1 VSIDTGKRAIK
12 KQYVIIA
19 VILAAILVGAVGYQL
34 YTGTTG
40 TNSQSALV
48 STVVSSQLT
57 ISSTPSQIA
66 NGTAPSAT
74 NATQPTVPVT
84 LSGAGIGVG
93 ASLPAPLFKAW
104 AIEFLNV
111 SPAVTIKYSSG
122 PSKISRLVQ
131 GAVDFG
137 ASDVPLSAAQ
147 LASVSGLVF
156 FPETLGGV
164 AIIYNLSPLGLPKGT
179 ILNFTPDVL
188 VGIYFGEITQ
198 WNDPRIAAINPG
210 ILLPGSLITPV
221 HRTDPT
227 GTTYAFT
234 SYLSSV
240 SPNWATEVGYG
251 TSVKWPADTVAYGV
265 GAKGNAGV
273 QKTVSTTI
281 GALGYV
287 DVNYAN
293 ANNLTVGSIRNAAGN
308 YVAPTMETIEW
319 AAANSTI
326 VTGQSGVRLTIVN
339 AQGQNSYPIATTT
352 YIVLY
357 KNMSQNAGMTIYKA
371 RALANFLYWIIHN
384 GQQYAPKLFYAPL
397 PQNIVSADEQLIL
410 ILNYQGQPLLN
421 QS

>member
-1 VSIDTGKRAIK
+1 
-12 KQYVIIA
+12 
-19 VILAAILVGAVGYQL
+19 
-34 YTGTTG
+34 
-40 TNSQSALV
+40 
-48 STVVSSQLT
+48 
-57 ISSTPSQIA
+57 
-66 NGTAPSAT
+66 
-74 NATQPTVPVT
+74 
-84 LSGAGIGVG
+84 
-93 ASLPAPLFKAW
+93 
-104 AIEFLNV
+104 
-111 SPAVTIKYSSG
+111 
-122 PSKISRLVQ
+122 
-131 GAVDFG
+131 
-137 ASDVPLSAAQ
+137 
-147 LASVSGLVF
+147 
-156 FPETLGGV
+156 
-164 AIIYNLSPLGLPKGT
+164 
-179 ILNFTPDVL
+179 

-273 QKTVSTTI
+273 QKTVSTTV

-293 ANNLTVGSIRNAAGN
+293 ANNLTVGSIRNASGN
-308 YVAPTMETIEW
+308 YVAPTMKTIEW
-319 AAANSTI
+319 AAANATI
-326 VTGQSGVRLTIVN
+326 VTGQTGVRLTIVN
-339 AQGQNSYPIATTT
+339 AQGQDSYPIATTT

-357 KNMSQNAGMTIYKA
+357 KNMSQNAGMTVYKA
-371 RALANFLYWIIHN
+371 RALANFLNWIIHD

-421 QS
+421 QP